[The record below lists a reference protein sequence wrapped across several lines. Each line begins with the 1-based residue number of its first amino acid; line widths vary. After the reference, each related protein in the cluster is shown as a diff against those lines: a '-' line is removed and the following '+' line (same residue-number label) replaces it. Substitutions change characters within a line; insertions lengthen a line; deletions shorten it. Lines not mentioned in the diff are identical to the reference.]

1 MYVALGY
8 SHWGY
13 RCLLLWGIHIGVID
27 VCCFGVFTLGLH
39 MYVALV
45 YSHWDF
51 ICILLWCIHTGVID
65 VCCFCVFRLR
75 LQMYLALVYSHVGY
89 KFLSAWTSEYVDIT
103 WVVAAFMGLYTLSIF
118 LCQVI
123 FTVSGPGLADVCQVI
138 FTVSGPGLADVYP
151 GASSSE
157 IGTLNQLPRGQPY
170 R

>member
-1 MYVALGY
+1 
-8 SHWGY
+8 
-13 RCLLLWGIHIGVID
+13 
-27 VCCFGVFTLGLH
+27 
-39 MYVALV
+39 
-45 YSHWDF
+45 
-51 ICILLWCIHTGVID
+51 
-65 VCCFCVFRLR
+65 
-75 LQMYLALVYSHVGY
+75 MYLALVYSHVGY

-138 FTVSGPGLADVYP
+138 FTVSGPGLADVCQVIFTVSGPGLADVYP

-157 IGTLNQLPRGQPY
+157 IGTLSQLPRGQPY